1 MTATPL
7 HTTWQP
13 QPRAE
18 TLVQSWVQRILD
30 HLPAARQ
37 LTERIHAET
46 GTRLADWLDTVAI
59 AAQDLDTE
67 VRLIEAGFFED
78 DVDPAPFWR
87 AWRHPGGR
95 FPRIVQIGDT
105 GAPEQLWLACD
116 SVADFCARHA
126 DSAGITVEGAPFTP
140 LRKARFAAGA
150 RAELWVVER
159 SGGAGFTPLPEEPR
173 HSLEAAEIL
182 ERFRRRRRALG
193 SDEAGFA
200 YARTLIDDA
209 VMHVGMDRACAL
221 FFRAERETWQ
231 ARNHAARVQ
240 SLRQDRLGL
249 GWANCDHHTY
259 RSSRASFPHLIA
271 ALEKLG
277 FQLRERFYA
286 GREAGWG
293 AQVLEQPRAGV
304 VVFADVDLSPDEVLT
319 DFAHEPL
326 PERGALGT
334 VGLWCALHGDSFL
347 EAGLHHIACLADFAA
362 LRTQLES
369 EGIATMPPFTD
380 LSHLQQ
386 AFTEGERWPVAP
398 ERVEALVGAG
408 HLTEQQAKTFRIEG
422 AIGSHLENI
431 QRGAGFQG
439 FNQGGISEIIT
450 ATDPRAQR

>member
-1 MTATPL
+1 MTASLL
-7 HTTWQP
+7 HATWQP

-18 TLVQSWVQRILD
+18 ALVQRWVRRILD
-30 HLPAARQ
+30 LLPAAER
-37 LTERIHAET
+37 LSERIHSET
-46 GTRLADWLDTVAI
+46 GTRFTDWIDTIVVA
-59 AAQDLDTE
+59 ANDLDTE

-95 FPRIVQIGDT
+95 FPRIVQTRDA
-105 GAPEQLWLACD
+105 GAPEHIWLACD
-116 SVADFCARHA
+116 AVADFCARHA
-126 DSAGITVEGAPFTP
+126 DSAEIIVEGAPFTP
-140 LRKARFAAGA
+140 LRKARFAAEP

-159 SGGAGFTPLPEEPR
+159 SGATGFAPRPEDPR
-173 HSLEAAEIL
+173 QTLEAAEAL

-200 YARTLIDDA
+200 YARTLIEDA
-209 VMHVGMDRACAL
+209 VMHVGEDRACAL

-231 ARNHAARVQ
+231 RRNRAARVQ
-240 SLRQDRLGL
+240 RARQDRLGL
-249 GWANCDHHTY
+249 GWANSDHHTY
-259 RSSRASFPHLIA
+259 RSSRASFPRLIE

-277 FQLRERFYA
+277 FRPRERFYA

-326 PERGALGT
+326 PERSDLGT

-347 EAGLHHIACLADFAA
+347 EAGLHHIACLADFEA
-362 LRTQLES
+362 LRHQLTG
-369 EGIATMPPFTD
+369 EGIPTMTPFTE

-386 AFTEGERWPVAP
+386 AFTEGERWLMSP
-398 ERVEALVGAG
+398 ERIDTLLRAG
-408 HLTEQQAKTFRIEG
+408 HITAQQAETFRAQG
-422 AIGSHLENI
+422 ALGSHLENI
-431 QRGAGFQG
+431 QRDAGFQG
-439 FNQGGISEIIT
+439 FNQTGISDIIT
-450 ATDPRAQR
+450 ATDPRTQR